1 MTVDSPSR
9 VHPSTET
16 GRCGRALAPAGAVV
30 AVAAVVGWVAPW
42 VSPALAGPMD
52 KPATVMARVLAHP
65 DAALVASS
73 RTLAWTTVS
82 LAVCLLLARRARL
95 SIYRAL
101 GPAALL
107 ATIVDARPGIRRR
120 FIRAY
125 RAGGRCGP

>member
-1 MTVDSPSR
+1 MEPEVTTHATAP
-9 VHPSTET
+9 
-16 GRCGRALAPAGAVV
+16 GRSARALAPAGAVV
-30 AVAAVVGWVAPW
+30 AVAAVFGWVAPW

-52 KPATVMARVLAHP
+52 RPATVMARVLTHP

-101 GPAALL
+101 GPVALL
-107 ATIVDARPGIRRR
+107 TTVADARPGLRRR